1 MKTITVTIDYIDSL
15 KLEYIQ
21 MQESL
26 EIEKIKNKKL
36 EKDYK
41 EMEIIYSITLILMAI
56 LIILISIFK

>member
-1 MKTITVTIDYIDSL
+1 
-15 KLEYIQ
+15 

-56 LIILISIFK
+56 LNILISIFK